1 LKIAVIGA
9 GISGLTSA
17 YVLQKEHDVTVFESG
32 DTIGGHT
39 ATKDIEVD
47 GQHYAV
53 DTGFIVY
60 NDWTYPNF
68 IKLMDELG
76 VKSQPTEM
84 SFSVSCEL
92 SGLEYGGNNLNT
104 LFAQRSNIF
113 SPKYISMIKDILR
126 FNKSSIEDLDSGKI
140 APDATLG
147 DYLQA
152 NGYGQMFIEKYLVP
166 MGSAIWSA
174 SIDSM
179 FKFPLLFF
187 VRFFKNHG
195 LLSVNNRPQWRVIK
209 GGSKEYL
216 EPLTASFKDNIHTS
230 SPIASVVR
238 DSDGVTITTET
249 GGVHRFDQVV
259 IASHSDQALAML
271 SDASEAEKSVLGAMP
286 YQENDV
292 VLHTDDSLLPD
303 KRLAWSSWNY
313 WLREADQERA
323 ILTYDMNILQSIDAP
338 VTFCVTLN
346 ATQEIAPDKIL
357 GRYNYS
363 HPVFSL
369 ESVAASQRWQEINGV
384 NNTWFCGAYWAN
396 GFHEDGVKS
405 ALKVTEALGVKW

>member
-1 LKIAVIGA
+1 MKIAVIGA
-9 GISGLTSA
+9 GISGLTAA
-17 YVLQKEHDVTVFESG
+17 YVLQKEHEVTVFEAG
-32 DTIGGHT
+32 DSIGGHT
-39 ATKDIEVD
+39 ATKDIEIE
-47 GQHYAV
+47 GQQYAV

-84 SFSVSCEL
+84 SFSVSCGL
-92 SGLEYGGNNLNT
+92 TGLEYGGNNLNT
-104 LFAQRSNIF
+104 LFAQRSNLF
-113 SPKYISMIKDILR
+113 SLKYLGMIKDILR
-126 FNKSSIEDLDSGKI
+126 FNKESIEDLESGKI
-140 APDATLG
+140 PADATLG
-147 DYLQA
+147 DYLRD
-152 NGYGQMFIEKYLVP
+152 NGYGQMFIEKYLIP

-195 LLSVNNRPQWRVIK
+195 LLSVNNRPQWHVIQ
-209 GGSKEYL
+209 GGSREYL
-216 EPLTASFKDNIHTS
+216 GPLTAGFKDNIHTS
-230 SPIASVVR
+230 SPIASVLR
-238 DSDGVTITTET
+238 AADGVTITTKSGE
-249 GGVHRFDQVV
+249 VHQFDQVV

-271 SDASEAEKSVLGAMP
+271 TDASEAEKSVLGAMP

-313 WLREADQERA
+313 WLRKADQEQA
-323 ILTYDMNILQSIDAP
+323 VLTYDMNILQSIDAP

-346 ATQEIAPDKIL
+346 ATKEIAQEKIL
-357 GRYNYS
+357 GQYNYS

-369 ESVAASQRWQEINGV
+369 ESVAATERWDEINGV

-405 ALKVTEALGVKW
+405 ALRVTEAIGVSW